1 MASQNLIST
10 IEMII
15 RSNTGQRFEYVSGC
29 VLYGDYLQCTAVSHF
44 TIVRYELSF
53 HSGGFLRVTIHPNL
67 GNDCIKCWQPTP
79 CCLFFEIISRRLLVK
94 WNLSKKGTFLFLVC
108 EKSSFLLIC
117 TIFVN
122 LYFLC
127 GVFSVL

>member
-1 MASQNLIST
+1 MKNALPRLLLENLTLYENRILRLQFDTKLKTITLLRMAFQNLIPT

-29 VLYGDYLQCTAVSHF
+29 LLYGDYLQCTAVSHF

-67 GNDCIKCWQPTP
+67 GNDCIKCW
-79 CCLFFEIISRRLLVK
+79 
-94 WNLSKKGTFLFLVC
+94 
-108 EKSSFLLIC
+108 
-117 TIFVN
+117 
-122 LYFLC
+122 
-127 GVFSVL
+127 